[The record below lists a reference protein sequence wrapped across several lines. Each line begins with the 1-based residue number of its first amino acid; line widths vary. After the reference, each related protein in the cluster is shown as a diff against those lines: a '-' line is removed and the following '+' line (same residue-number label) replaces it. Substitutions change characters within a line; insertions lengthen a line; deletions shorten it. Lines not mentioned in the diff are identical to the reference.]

1 LLLFFKAL
9 QRIVDKI
16 DNHARHAML
25 DAVLAKLVGEA
36 TSTWMLLLSRM
47 FKIFKS
53 KHGFMDDMGSSPTAT
68 FVYFCVV
75 FLWIEDPKPNAQQ
88 LAGCTKQHFIQ
99 ESKLWTR

>member
-1 LLLFFKAL
+1 
-9 QRIVDKI
+9 
-16 DNHARHAML
+16 ML